1 MNVDN
6 DEKNS
11 DCDDVDDDGIV
22 ASFSFGNVS
31 NGFAKFLQ
39 FGYNNK
45 INNIF

>member
-22 ASFSFGNVS
+22 ASLIWQRV
-31 NGFAKFLQ
+31 
-39 FGYNNK
+39 
-45 INNIF
+45 